1 MKYETLRRPA
11 FAGLELSQDSSKPD
25 NVDSHDFAADAK
37 AASDSE
43 GVILRP
49 PGTVFPRDLSRV
61 PVEQVSPPSSSRL
74 ISTERGKSIGAERMR
89 LLRTRLWELRRLGTL
104 NTLAITSSIPKEGKS
119 TIAMNLS
126 TILSDGNRF
135 KVLLIEADLHCPGLG
150 KSLGISNSTGLCE
163 CLESGVD
170 PFSVIRR
177 IDPLGWYL
185 MQAGTTQR
193 HPTDLIQ
200 SRAFPGVLADV
211 TPNFDWVIVD
221 TPPVLPVAD
230 TISICQST
238 DAVLLVIRSGVTPR
252 ENVDEAVEMIGPNR
266 IGAIILNAA
275 DDINRSYNKY
285 SSYYGSK
292 K

>member
-1 MKYETLRRPA
+1 MRYETLGRPA
-11 FAGLELSQDSSKPD
+11 FAGLELSQDSSKPEHP
-25 NVDSHDFAADAK
+25 NAHDFATETGT
-37 AASDSE
+37 DSE
-43 GVILRP
+43 EVIRRP
-49 PGTVFPRDLSRV
+49 PGSVFPKDLSLV
-61 PVEQVSPPSSSRL
+61 PVEQVSPPPSSRL
-74 ISTERGKSIGAERMR
+74 ITTDRVKSIGAERMR

-104 NTLAITSSIPKEGKS
+104 NTLAITSSLPKEGKS

-150 KSLGISNSTGLCE
+150 NSLGISNNPGLCE
-163 CLESGVD
+163 CLEEGLD
-170 PFSVIRR
+170 PFAAIRR
-177 IDPLGWYL
+177 IEPFGWYL
-185 MQAGTTQR
+185 LQAGSTQR

-200 SRAFPGVLADV
+200 SRAFPSLMANV
-211 TPNFDWVIVD
+211 TPNFDWIIVD
-221 TPPVLPVAD
+221 TPPVFPVAD

-238 DAVLLVIRSGVTPR
+238 DAVLLVVRSGVTPR
-252 ENVDEAVEMIGPNR
+252 ENVEEAVEMIGANR

-275 DDINRSYNKY
+275 EDINRSYNKY